1 MDDIGDRWEQP
12 SVHVKFGEATATL
25 AGDALSALA
34 FELLA
39 SESTHEDPSVRCQ
52 LIAGF
57 SEAVGGHG
65 AVGGQIHELLPIGSE
80 ADIGEITR
88 LQQMKTGALL
98 AFSSEAGGIL
108 GHATRGS
115 RHALRAFA
123 HDLGLAWQIMS
134 DVQAEGRKG
143 SEKLDKKASFV
154 TVLGPD
160 RAPIQAR
167 ILAHQAAEHLD
178 LFDENTEYLTNLVD
192 YILTLDR

>member
-12 SVHVKFGEATATL
+12 SVHVKFGEATAIL

-52 LIAGF
+52 LIAGL

-108 GHATRGS
+108 GHATRDS

-143 SEKLDKKASFV
+143 KRKIGQKGIFRDCSRSRQSANTGKNF
-154 TVLGPD
+154 GPSSS
-160 RAPIQAR
+160 RTP
-167 ILAHQAAEHLD
+167 
-178 LFDENTEYLTNLVD
+178 
-192 YILTLDR
+192 